1 MDTQP
6 RQDYGLPLLSMHVL
20 LRLSLAC
27 VLMTLSPPQSQADAY
42 EDAIAL
48 YLSGDYQKSLI
59 ICEDQLAEADS
70 FKEKWYLLGIDAAM
84 ATGAYQKAQVI
95 LEDGLEDRRVSG
107 IKLYPAGHRVALFN
121 QQDQAA
127 KDYLEKSVP
136 YINSVRYSNVA
147 ADSLVYLGRAAL
159 KLEVDPRVVLE
170 VFYDPG
176 MKATPPLR
184 EAFLA
189 AADLALE
196 KEDYAVAE
204 STTQQGLI
212 HFPEDADLLYRWA
225 RALAGSGNDQMG
237 PTLNRALESNPHH
250 VPSMLML
257 VDHSID
263 AEQNDQAIEVL
274 DRILEVNPNQP
285 EAWAYKAI
293 MAHLDGNSELET
305 TCRERALKH
314 YQKNPEIDHLIG
326 KKLSQ
331 KYRFKEG
338 ATYQEAALALEQAF
352 RPAQLQL
359 SQDLLRLGD
368 EAQGW
373 ALADDIHNKDGY
385 NITAYNLVQ
394 LKEVIDGFK
403 SMENDDFILRMD
415 AAEAA
420 IFGNQ
425 VMDLLM
431 EAKQTLQE
439 KYEVELDH
447 PITVEMFPNQSDFG
461 VRTFGMPHNP
471 GFLGVCFGDVITA
484 NSPSSAIAH
493 SSNWKAVLW
502 HEFCHVITLN
512 MTHNKMP
519 RWLSEG
525 ISVFEELERDPSW
538 GQHMNADYRQ
548 RILRGS
554 MTPIDELSGA
564 FLNANTDQDMQFAYY
579 QSSLVVAFIVEQHGH
594 EALRQ
599 TLHELGLGTPINQA
613 LATHT
618 KALDL
623 LDAEFRQ
630 WASQRAKDLA
640 PTLNWDEP
648 DPDIVRGQAIETLL
662 KATPNNYYH
671 LMSAAREF
679 AAKQD
684 WAKVVEITDTLIE
697 AYPEHRGL
705 DGSLYLG
712 SRAHA
717 ALGHLDRE
725 WELLKALCQIDG
737 DIPDAYQRLMELAAS
752 RQDWDSVA
760 TAARKF
766 LAVNPLTP
774 KPYQS
779 LAIALEALQEIEG
792 AIDARQTLIKLNPLD
807 PAKAHYDLARLLKS
821 TSPEASRKHTLL
833 ALEEA
838 PRYQEAQKLLLDLV
852 GKGAQGL
859 SAPNQQKSSP
869 LPQQDSTIEPEA

>member
-1 MDTQP
+1 
-6 RQDYGLPLLSMHVL
+6 
-20 LRLSLAC
+20 
-27 VLMTLSPPQSQADAY
+27 
-42 EDAIAL
+42 
-48 YLSGDYQKSLI
+48 
-59 ICEDQLAEADS
+59 
-70 FKEKWYLLGIDAAM
+70 
-84 ATGAYQKAQVI
+84 
-95 LEDGLEDRRVSG
+95 
-107 IKLYPAGHRVALFN
+107 ALFN

-359 SQDLLRLGD
+359 AQDLLRLGD

-394 LKEVIDGFK
+394 LKEVIGGFK
-403 SMENDDFILRMD
+403 SME
-415 AAEAA
+415 
-420 IFGNQ
+420 
-425 VMDLLM
+425 
-431 EAKQTLQE
+431 
-439 KYEVELDH
+439 
-447 PITVEMFPNQSDFG
+447 
-461 VRTFGMPHNP
+461 
-471 GFLGVCFGDVITA
+471 
-484 NSPSSAIAH
+484 
-493 SSNWKAVLW
+493 
-502 HEFCHVITLN
+502 
-512 MTHNKMP
+512 
-519 RWLSEG
+519 
-525 ISVFEELERDPSW
+525 
-538 GQHMNADYRQ
+538 
-548 RILRGS
+548 
-554 MTPIDELSGA
+554 
-564 FLNANTDQDMQFAYY
+564 
-579 QSSLVVAFIVEQHGH
+579 
-594 EALRQ
+594 
-599 TLHELGLGTPINQA
+599 
-613 LATHT
+613 
-618 KALDL
+618 
-623 LDAEFRQ
+623 
-630 WASQRAKDLA
+630 
-640 PTLNWDEP
+640 
-648 DPDIVRGQAIETLL
+648 
-662 KATPNNYYH
+662 
-671 LMSAAREF
+671 
-679 AAKQD
+679 
-684 WAKVVEITDTLIE
+684 
-697 AYPEHRGL
+697 
-705 DGSLYLG
+705 
-712 SRAHA
+712 
-717 ALGHLDRE
+717 
-725 WELLKALCQIDG
+725 
-737 DIPDAYQRLMELAAS
+737 
-752 RQDWDSVA
+752 
-760 TAARKF
+760 
-766 LAVNPLTP
+766 
-774 KPYQS
+774 
-779 LAIALEALQEIEG
+779 
-792 AIDARQTLIKLNPLD
+792 
-807 PAKAHYDLARLLKS
+807 
-821 TSPEASRKHTLL
+821 
-833 ALEEA
+833 
-838 PRYQEAQKLLLDLV
+838 
-852 GKGAQGL
+852 
-859 SAPNQQKSSP
+859 
-869 LPQQDSTIEPEA
+869 

>member
-1 MDTQP
+1 MDTQL
-6 RQDYGLPLLSMHVL
+6 RQDYNLPRLSMHVL

-48 YLSGDYQKSLI
+48 YLSGDYQKSMI

-237 PTLNRALESNPHH
+237 PTLNRALESNLHH

-274 DRILEVNPNQP
+274 DRILEVNPN
-285 EAWAYKAI
+285 
-293 MAHLDGNSELET
+293 
-305 TCRERALKH
+305 
-314 YQKNPEIDHLIG
+314 HLIG

-359 SQDLLRLGD
+359 AQDLLRLGD

-618 KALDL
+618 KA
-623 LDAEFRQ
+623 
-630 WASQRAKDLA
+630 
-640 PTLNWDEP
+640 
-648 DPDIVRGQAIETLL
+648 
-662 KATPNNYYH
+662 
-671 LMSAAREF
+671 
-679 AAKQD
+679 
-684 WAKVVEITDTLIE
+684 
-697 AYPEHRGL
+697 
-705 DGSLYLG
+705 
-712 SRAHA
+712 
-717 ALGHLDRE
+717 
-725 WELLKALCQIDG
+725 
-737 DIPDAYQRLMELAAS
+737 
-752 RQDWDSVA
+752 
-760 TAARKF
+760 
-766 LAVNPLTP
+766 
-774 KPYQS
+774 
-779 LAIALEALQEIEG
+779 
-792 AIDARQTLIKLNPLD
+792 
-807 PAKAHYDLARLLKS
+807 
-821 TSPEASRKHTLL
+821 
-833 ALEEA
+833 
-838 PRYQEAQKLLLDLV
+838 PR
-852 GKGAQGL
+852 
-859 SAPNQQKSSP
+859 
-869 LPQQDSTIEPEA
+869 I

>member
-1 MDTQP
+1 
-6 RQDYGLPLLSMHVL
+6 
-20 LRLSLAC
+20 
-27 VLMTLSPPQSQADAY
+27 
-42 EDAIAL
+42 
-48 YLSGDYQKSLI
+48 
-59 ICEDQLAEADS
+59 
-70 FKEKWYLLGIDAAM
+70 
-84 ATGAYQKAQVI
+84 
-95 LEDGLEDRRVSG
+95 LEDRRVSG

-305 TCRERALKH
+305 TSRERALKH

-338 ATYQEAALALEQAF
+338 ATYQEAALALEQEF

-359 SQDLLRLGD
+359 AQDLLRLGD

-599 TLHELGLGTPINQA
+599 ILHELGLGTPINQA

-623 LDAEFRQ
+623 LDAEFRL

-679 AAKQD
+679 AAKQ
-684 WAKVVEITDTLIE
+684 A
-697 AYPEHRGL
+697 
-705 DGSLYLG
+705 
-712 SRAHA
+712 
-717 ALGHLDRE
+717 
-725 WELLKALCQIDG
+725 
-737 DIPDAYQRLMELAAS
+737 
-752 RQDWDSVA
+752 
-760 TAARKF
+760 
-766 LAVNPLTP
+766 
-774 KPYQS
+774 
-779 LAIALEALQEIEG
+779 
-792 AIDARQTLIKLNPLD
+792 
-807 PAKAHYDLARLLKS
+807 
-821 TSPEASRKHTLL
+821 
-833 ALEEA
+833 
-838 PRYQEAQKLLLDLV
+838 
-852 GKGAQGL
+852 
-859 SAPNQQKSSP
+859 
-869 LPQQDSTIEPEA
+869 